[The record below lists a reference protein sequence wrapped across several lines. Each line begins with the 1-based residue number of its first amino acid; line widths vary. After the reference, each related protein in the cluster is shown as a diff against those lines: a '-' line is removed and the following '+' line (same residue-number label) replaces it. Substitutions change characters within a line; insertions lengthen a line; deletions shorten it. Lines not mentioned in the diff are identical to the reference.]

1 MEAQVSHNVKKK
13 KTGMQNV
20 DLEGSLVLY
29 LCFEDTGV
37 KKLLN
42 AEGNRFD
49 WNLNMKV
56 WFTW

>member
-1 MEAQVSHNVKKK
+1 
-13 KTGMQNV
+13 MQNL

-56 WFTW
+56 WFKW